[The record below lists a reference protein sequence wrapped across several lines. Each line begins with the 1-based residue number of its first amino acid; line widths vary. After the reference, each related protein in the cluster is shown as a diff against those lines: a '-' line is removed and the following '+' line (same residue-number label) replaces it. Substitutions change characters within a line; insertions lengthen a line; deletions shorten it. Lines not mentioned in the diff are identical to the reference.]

1 MYQWNDK
8 KKINSFNSI
17 PNLEFWLLSLKLHL
31 VFGKF
36 DRGSKVITCL
46 CRLRFF
52 IEGKISIDFFDDYGN
67 VRLSFNGER
76 VEKRGEER
84 EK

>member
-1 MYQWNDK
+1 M
-8 KKINSFNSI
+8 
-17 PNLEFWLLSLKLHL
+17 
-31 VFGKF
+31 
-36 DRGSKVITCL
+36 ITCL

-52 IEGKISIDFFDDYGN
+52 IEGKISIDFFDDYEN

>member
-1 MYQWNDK
+1 M
-8 KKINSFNSI
+8 FV
-17 PNLEFWLLSLKLHL
+17 SLAL
-31 VFGKF
+31 FQ
-36 DRGSKVITCL
+36 
-46 CRLRFF
+46 
-52 IEGKISIDFFDDYGN
+52 GKISIDFFDDYEN